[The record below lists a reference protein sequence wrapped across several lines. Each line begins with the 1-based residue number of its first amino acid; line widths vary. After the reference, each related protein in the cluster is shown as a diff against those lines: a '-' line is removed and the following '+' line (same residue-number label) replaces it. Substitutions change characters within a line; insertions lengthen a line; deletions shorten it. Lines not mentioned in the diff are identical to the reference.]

1 MAQTRGWF
9 ASHSGAL
16 LSRLLILF
24 ALVLI
29 GLFLAFLW
37 VISLLTNP
45 PHVSYQATLADLDS
59 DGDLDAVLANGVNEG
74 RSESTIWINQ
84 GRAQGGRP
92 GAFADSGQRLGS
104 AEYRT
109 VKTGDLD
116 GDGDQDI
123 LLGNQWFGLEMFIN
137 QGGAQGGKIGLFNSA
152 TTFSGGDTWGG
163 LHPISLGD
171 LDHDSD
177 LDIVT
182 GNCCGGLMMLDNAEP
197 ERIPAFNIMWINQTA
212 EKALSPITKLP
223 EFEFVRL
230 PPEDM
235 DGTRAVALGDLDGD
249 GDLDAF
255 LAKTVET
262 YGPNDQYNLRTS
274 YRVWWNDG
282 AGSFSAGDLDLGC
295 PYVQDLALGD
305 LDGDGDLDVLAATK
319 TGGQMI
325 LNYGGA
331 QRGTPGQFAILPGS
345 LGSRFST
352 SVFLGDLND
361 DGSLDAL
368 LGSAGQAQIWL
379 NDGRGS
385 FHQEQALRYP
395 SRHGVALGDVDG
407 DGDLD
412 VFTALLAERYQVWL
426 NDGNGR
432 FTVVWK

>member
-9 ASHSGAL
+9 ASHKGVL
-16 LSRLLILF
+16 LASLLIF
-24 ALVLI
+24 FVLV
-29 GLFLAFLW
+29 LAFLYLAFW
-37 VISLLTNP
+37 WLYTNP
-45 PHVSYQATLADLDS
+45 PHVSYQAALADLDG

-84 GRAQGGRP
+84 GGAQGGRP

-104 AEYRT
+104 SNYRT

-116 GDGDQDI
+116 GDGDLDI

-137 QGGAQGGKIGLFNSA
+137 QGRAQGGVIGLFKSA
-152 TTFSGGDTWGG
+152 TTFDGGGIWGG

-171 LDHDSD
+171 LDDDGD
-177 LDIVT
+177 LDILT
-182 GNCCGGLMMLDNAEP
+182 GNCCGGLMMHDNAEP
-197 ERIPAFNIMWINQTA
+197 ERIPAFNVMWLNQTA
-212 EKALSPITKLP
+212 EKALSLTKLP
-223 EFEFVRL
+223 EFTLVRL
-230 PPEDM
+230 PPEEL
-235 DGTRAVALGDLDGD
+235 DGTKAVALGDLDGD

-255 LAKTVET
+255 LAKTLET
-262 YGPNDQYNLRTS
+262 FSPDDQYNLRTS

-282 AGSFSAGDLDLGC
+282 RGSFSTGDVDLGC
-295 PYVQDLALGD
+295 PYIQDLALGD
-305 LDGDGDLDVLAATK
+305 LDGDGDLDVLAATQ
-319 TGGQMI
+319 TGGQII

-331 QRGTPGQFAILPGS
+331 QGGAPGQFAIHPGS

-352 SVFLGDLND
+352 SVFLGDLNG

-379 NDGRGS
+379 NDGLGS
-385 FHQEQALRYP
+385 FHQEQTLRYS

-412 VFTALLAERYQVWL
+412 VFTALLAEHYKVWL

-432 FTVVWK
+432 FAVMWK

>member
-9 ASHSGAL
+9 ASHKGVL
-16 LSRLLILF
+16 LASLLIF
-24 ALVLI
+24 FVLVIAFLC
-29 GLFLAFLW
+29 LAFWWLY
-37 VISLLTNP
+37 TNP
-45 PHVSYQATLADLDS
+45 PYISYQTALADLDG

-84 GRAQGGRP
+84 GGAQGGRP
-92 GAFADSGQRLGS
+92 GAFADSGQRLGI

-116 GDGDQDI
+116 GDGDLDI

-137 QGGAQGGKIGLFNSA
+137 QGGAQGGEIGLFESA
-152 TTFSGGDTWGG
+152 TTFSGGDIWGG

-171 LDHDSD
+171 VDHDGD
-177 LDIVT
+177 LDILT
-182 GNCCGGLMMLDNAEP
+182 GNCCGGLMMHDNAEP
-197 ERIPAFNIMWINQTA
+197 ERIPPFNVMWLNQTA
-212 EKALSPITKLP
+212 EQALSLSKLP
-223 EFEFVRL
+223 EFTLVRL
-230 PPEDM
+230 PPEEL

-255 LAKTVET
+255 LAKTLET
-262 YGPNDQYNLRTS
+262 FDPNDQSNGRTS

-282 AGSFSAGDLDLGC
+282 RGGFTPDDQELDC

-305 LDGDGDLDVLAATK
+305 LDGDGDLDVLAATQI
-319 TGGQMI
+319 GGQII
-325 LNYGGA
+325 LNYGEA
-331 QRGTPGQFAILPGS
+331 QRSAPGQFAILPGS
-345 LGSRFST
+345 LGNRFST
-352 SVFLGDLND
+352 SVFLGDLNS

-379 NDGRGS
+379 NDGLGS
-385 FHQEQALRYP
+385 FHQVQALRYP

-412 VFTALLAERYQVWL
+412 VFTALLAEHYKVWV
-426 NDGNGR
+426 NDGLGR
-432 FTVVWK
+432 FTLVWK

>member
-9 ASHSGAL
+9 ASHSGVL
-16 LSRLLILF
+16 LSRLLRLLILF

-29 GLFLAFLW
+29 GLYGAFLW
-37 VISLLTNP
+37 FLANP
-45 PHVSYQATLADLDS
+45 PHVSYQATLADLDN

-84 GRAQGGRP
+84 GGAQGGRP

-116 GDGDQDI
+116 SDGDQDI

-137 QGGAQGGKIGLFNSA
+137 QGGAQGGEIGLFKSA
-152 TTFSGGDTWGG
+152 TTFSGGGIWGG

-171 LDHDSD
+171 VDHDGD
-177 LDIVT
+177 LDILT
-182 GNCCGGLMMLDNAEP
+182 GNCCGGLMMHDNAEP
-197 ERIPAFNIMWINQTA
+197 ERIPPVNVMWLNQTA
-212 EKALSPITKLP
+212 EQALSLTKLP
-223 EFEFVRL
+223 EFTLVRL
-230 PPEDM
+230 PPEEL
-235 DGTRAVALGDLDGD
+235 DGTKAVALGDLDSD

-255 LAKTVET
+255 LAKTLET
-262 YGPNDQYNLRTS
+262 LVPDDQYNLRTS

-282 AGSFSAGDLDLGC
+282 RGSFSTGDVDLGC

-305 LDGDGDLDVLAATK
+305 LDGDGDLDVLAATQI
-319 TGGQMI
+319 GGQII

-331 QRGTPGQFAILPGS
+331 QGGAPGQFAIHPGS

-352 SVFLGDLND
+352 SVFLGDLNG

-368 LGSAGQAQIWL
+368 LGSEGQAQIWL
-379 NDGRGS
+379 NDGLGS
-385 FHQEQALRYP
+385 FHQEQTLRYP

-412 VFTALLAERYQVWL
+412 VFTALLAEHYKVWL